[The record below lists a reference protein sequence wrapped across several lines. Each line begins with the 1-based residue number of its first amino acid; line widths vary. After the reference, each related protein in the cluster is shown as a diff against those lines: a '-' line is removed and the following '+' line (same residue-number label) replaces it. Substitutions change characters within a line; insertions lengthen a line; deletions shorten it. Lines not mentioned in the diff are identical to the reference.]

1 MGKIITK
8 CDILVAGSGYSGS
21 LTALLLHQSGFKVC
35 LLEKNAHPRFAIGE
49 SSTPIADMI
58 LRRFADRYDLPWLNS
73 FSRYGSW
80 QQRYPEV
87 PCGIKRG
94 FSYFN
99 KTKNCSFETDKFHS
113 NELLVA
119 ASTNNQNSDTNWLRS
134 GFDHHLVKKVQ
145 SYGITYF
152 DHTEVKEATK
162 TDDGWNCQINS
173 SHNLDA
179 VHCRFFIDATGVG
192 MAARQ
197 LFDVTVDSSH
207 FKTNSS
213 TVYGHFSGVMPWMD
227 KLKRQ
232 KIPVADY
239 PYDPDNSANHLVLN
253 NGWLWLLRFNN
264 GTTSAGLV
272 LDRNR
277 NQFKKCSAEELWE
290 QMLADYPDIREI
302 FQHAKLI
309 KPSEGLRKTGRL
321 QRQIDRSYGYRWAAL
336 PTSIGF
342 VDPLHSTGIAHSLAG
357 IEKLVELLNGH
368 SLNSPKLEQ
377 KLENYQKS
385 VYTELSFLDL
395 LVAGCYYS
403 LPNFKLFSLWSML
416 YFTATVWYEKARLKG
431 KIPSH
436 FLCADH
442 FEISHFT
449 SDLFGE
455 LKNLLNEYKH
465 GHTINPEKMNRFR
478 NSIKEAIL
486 PYNEAGLLRHD
497 ANNMYHHTAV
507 ELS

>member
-1 MGKIITK
+1 MSEKTTK
-8 CDILVAGSGYSGS
+8 YDILVAGSGYSGS

-35 LLEKNAHPRFAIGE
+35 LLEKKSHPRFAIGE

-58 LRRFADRYDLPWLNS
+58 LRTFADRYDLPWLNT

-80 QQRYPEV
+80 QQHYPEV

-99 KTKNCSFETDKFHS
+99 IPKHHSFATDHFHS

-119 ASTNNQNSDTNWLRS
+119 ASTDNQNSDTNWLRS

-145 SYGITYF
+145 SYGIAYF
-152 DHTEVKEATK
+152 DHTEVTEATK
-162 TDDGWNCQINS
+162 TDDGWDCQINS

-179 VHCRFFIDATGVG
+179 VHCRFFIDATGAG

-197 LFDVTVDSSH
+197 LFSASVDSSH

-213 TVYGHFSGVMPWMD
+213 AAYGHFSGVIPWMD
-227 KLKRQ
+227 KLKSQ
-232 KIPVADY
+232 KIPVVDY
-239 PYDPDNSANHLVLN
+239 PYNPDNSANHLVLDA
-253 NGWLWLLRFNN
+253 GWLWLLRFNN

-272 LDRNR
+272 LDRNQ
-277 NQFKKCSAEELWE
+277 NQKSSAEELWE

-309 KPSEGLRKTGRL
+309 KPSDGLRKTGRL

-336 PTSIGF
+336 PNSVGF

-357 IEKLVELLNGH
+357 IEKLVELLNEH
-368 SLNSPKLEQ
+368 SLNSNELE
-377 KLENYQKS
+377 KGLANYQKS
-385 VYTELSFLDL
+385 VYRELSFIDL
-395 LVAGCYYS
+395 LVAGCYRS
-403 LPNFKLFSLWSML
+403 LPNFKLFTLWSML
-416 YFTATVWYEKARLKG
+416 YFTATVWYEQARLKG
-431 KIPSH
+431 NIPSH

-442 FEISHFT
+442 PEISHFT
-449 SDLFGE
+449 TDLFDE
-455 LKNLLNEYKH
+455 LNHLLNENKQ
-465 GHTINPEKMNRFR
+465 GHTISPEKMNRFR
-478 NSIKEAIL
+478 HSIKEAIS
-486 PYNEAGLLRHD
+486 PYNEAGLLQQN